1 MSFYLFFVS
10 PLPALL
16 SPAASCDIN
25 NLVSALRMDEHLA
38 DCVATSCFLSLTL
51 LFFFFILAA
60 EDSSLSWGCEMSV
73 ISADLLKSTLF
84 FLSPSDEPPLD
95 VLQPLAAAYW
105 IAAALMWSAV
115 KESAWILSLRAFFI
129 YLFIFFLYKLQFR
142 TVFHIP
148 SRPAFKIRSSQP
160 PLVQAQ
166 LNKGHVK
173 INDSQRKHLT
183 VFCSTL
189 RAGNASSSV
198 WYWPVWT
205 CLLSIWMQMASELH
219 DEGCRY

>member
-1 MSFYLFFVS
+1 
-10 PLPALL
+10 
-16 SPAASCDIN
+16 
-25 NLVSALRMDEHLA
+25 
-38 DCVATSCFLSLTL
+38 
-51 LFFFFILAA
+51 
-60 EDSSLSWGCEMSV
+60 MSV
-73 ISADLLKSTLF
+73 ISADLLKSTFFFFVTLRRAASGCSPAAGSGVLNSCCSHVECCERICMNFEPPGFFFLLF
-84 FLSPSDEPPLD
+84 FF
-95 VLQPLAAAYW
+95 
-105 IAAALMWSAV
+105 
-115 KESAWILSLRAFFI
+115 ILI
-129 YLFIFFLYKLQFR
+129 FLYKLQFR

-198 WYWPVWT
+198 
-205 CLLSIWMQMASELH
+205 
-219 DEGCRY
+219 

>member
-1 MSFYLFFVS
+1 
-10 PLPALL
+10 
-16 SPAASCDIN
+16 
-25 NLVSALRMDEHLA
+25 MDEHLA
-38 DCVATSCFLSLTL
+38 DCVLLGFCLSHFS
-51 LFFFFILAA
+51 FFFSCCRGLIVVLRLWNECDFCRLV
-60 EDSSLSWGCEMSV
+60 EKYV
-73 ISADLLKSTLF
+73 F
-84 FLSPSDEPPLD
+84 FFSPSDEPPLV
-95 VLQPLAAAYW
+95 VLQPLAAVYW

-115 KESAWILSLRAFFI
+115 KESAWILSLRAFF
-129 YLFIFFLYKLQFR
+129 FFFFYKLQFR

-160 PLVQAQ
+160 PLVPAQ
-166 LNKGHVK
+166 LNKGHVE

-205 CLLSIWMQMASELH
+205 RLLSIWMQMASELH

>member
-10 PLPALL
+10 PLPALV
-16 SPAASCDIN
+16 SPAASCVIN
-25 NLVSALRMDEHLA
+25 NLVSALKDGWASGWL
-38 DCVATSCFLSLTL
+38 CTSCFVSLTL
-51 LFFFFILAA
+51 LFFFF
-60 EDSSLSWGCEMSV
+60 
-73 ISADLLKSTLF
+73 LLQRTHRCLEVVKWVWFLQTCWKVRF
-84 FLSPSDEPPLD
+84 FFSPSDEPPLV
-95 VLQPLAAAYW
+95 VLQPLAAVYW

-115 KESAWILSLRAFFI
+115 KESAWIFSLWAFF
-129 YLFIFFLYKLQFR
+129 FYKLQFR
-142 TVFHIP
+142 TVFHVP

-160 PLVQAQ
+160 PLVPAQ
-166 LNKGHVK
+166 LNKGHVE

-205 CLLSIWMQMASELH
+205 RLLSIWMQMASELH